1 MPQPGSC
8 FLSEEGDRAYS
19 RGITMASRTPSYRR
33 KGNVAGLFAVGLLAL
48 LALTAAGIWAT
59 EPSPRQSPREADRA
73 LAQMMEGRA
82 AVQGKTRR
90 GQAPDEAPS
99 FKVVPRKADLGRY
112 PCSGCHDNVFIDARV
127 RVLKEEHS
135 DLKFEHGG
143 GRYWCY
149 DVCHNG
155 RDMDHLVSLRR
166 RPIDY
171 DEAYKLCGQCHF
183 QRYKD
188 WNFGGHGKRAGAW
201 PIPREVPEIHGDLRV
216 SEREK
221 IGTWR
226 GERMILSCPAC
237 HDPHSPAV
245 KPFIASP
252 PPQVRSGL
260 TQPPAEPEAERPI
273 WQRIAA
279 QLGLSAPGL
288 SGGVAP
294 AVPRLKP
301 IARPEQGK

>member
-1 MPQPGSC
+1 
-8 FLSEEGDRAYS
+8 
-19 RGITMASRTPSYRR
+19 MAGRTASYQH
-33 KGNVAGLFAVGLLAL
+33 KGGRAGLCAAGLLAL
-48 LALTAAGIWAT
+48 LALTGVEVCAA
-59 EPSPRQSPREADRA
+59 EPPPRQSAREADRA
-73 LAQMMEGRA
+73 LTKMMEGRTA
-82 AVQGKTRR
+82 IQGKTRR
-90 GQAPDEAPS
+90 GQVLDEAPS

-143 GRYWCY
+143 GRFWCY

-155 RDMDHLVSLRR
+155 RDMDNLMSLRR

-188 WNFGGHGKRAGAW
+188 WNFGGHGRRAGAW
-201 PIPREVPEIHGDLRV
+201 PVPREVPETHKDLRV
-216 SEREK
+216 SERER

-226 GERMILSCPAC
+226 GERIILSCPAC

-245 KPFIASP
+245 KPFIASQP
-252 PPQVRSGL
+252 PRVRTGL
-260 TQPPAEPEAERPI
+260 TRPSSEREAEQPI
-273 WQRIAA
+273 WERIAA
-279 QLGLSAPGL
+279 QLESNTLGQSGETAPT
-288 SGGVAP
+288 
-294 AVPRLKP
+294 VPRGEP
-301 IARPEQGK
+301 IAQPEQGK